1 MKQTAPVDNA
11 ELLWHNE
18 AEEKTSE
25 RKADKMKAFR
35 HFLTLFPEKGLV
47 VDSFGADDD
56 VLEQMRK
63 ERLLDEDRYREHGSY

>member
-1 MKQTAPVDNA
+1 MKQAALVDNA
-11 ELLWHNE
+11 EPLWHNE
-18 AEEKTSE
+18 TEEKTSD

-47 VDSFGADDD
+47 VDSFGAADD

-63 ERLLDEDRYREHGSY
+63 ERLLDEDRNREHGSH